1 MLNGLARPFVAFAEK
16 FFPDPFSFAIILT
29 IVAFFAAVLFGGA
42 SAETALL
49 AWGDGLPGLMAFTA
63 QISITLIA
71 AHVVAYTDL
80 VQRGLKFIARIPKHP
95 WQAYGMVALVSG
107 LASLIAWPLGLVVGG
122 TLARQT
128 ALEAKNRSLTVDYPL
143 LVASAYSGFAIWHMG
158 YSGSAP
164 LFVATPGHALEAT
177 IGVIPVQRTIFAPWN
192 MLTAFV
198 SVCVITLVC
207 ASMGPSR
214 ENARIIE
221 AESLTD
227 SQEKYD
233 PAPVTF
239 AEKIS
244 RFRGLN
250 VAIGIVLALYVVNWF
265 SKNGFSLT
273 LDIVNW
279 TFVAAGLMLARSPFH
294 YINLALDGGKSLGAL
309 IIQYPFYAG
318 IMGLIAGTGLLE
330 LMSNWFAENASAQTL
345 ALYAFLSGGIVNF
358 FIPSG
363 GGQWAIQGPIFM
375 DSATQL
381 GVDHALIVMA
391 VAYGDQWTN
400 MAQPFFTIP
409 LLAIAGLKVQDII
422 GYTFVTLIATFFIFA
437 GGLYLASVVG

>member
-1 MLNGLARPFVAFAEK
+1 LNGLARPFVAFAEK

-29 IVAFFAAVLFGGA
+29 IVAFLAAMLFGGA

-71 AHVVAYTDL
+71 AHVVAYTDP
-80 VQRGLKFIARIPKHP
+80 VQRSLRFIAKWPKHP
-95 WQAYGMVALVSG
+95 WQAYGMVALVSA
-107 LASLIAWPLGLVVGG
+107 LSSLVAWPLGLVAGG
-122 TLARQT
+122 TLAKQT

-143 LVASAYSGFAIWHMG
+143 LVASAYSGFAVWHMG

-177 IGVIPVQRTIFAPWN
+177 IGVISVHQTIFAPWN

-214 ENARIIE
+214 ENARTIE
-221 AESLTD
+221 TGALPD
-227 SQEKYD
+227 SHQQRD
-233 PAPVTF
+233 PKPVNF
-239 AEKIS
+239 AQKIS

-250 VAIGIVLALYVVNWF
+250 VAIGIILALYIINWF

-279 TFVAAGLMLARSPFH
+279 TFVAAGLTLARSPFH

-330 LMSNWFAENASAQTL
+330 LMSTWFAENASPQTL
-345 ALYAFLSGGIVNF
+345 ALYAFVSGGIVNF
-358 FIPSG
+358 FVPSG

-437 GGLYLASVVG
+437 AGLYLAGVIG